1 MHKDWDRLESRKG
14 YRRVIIPSTRFWQLS
29 CRGKTE
35 EMCMLEGNGKHG
47 VKLSNKEYV
56 VFINFLLILNYRVQL
71 KGRKQGKHL
80 GWLN

>member
-1 MHKDWDRLESRKG
+1 
-14 YRRVIIPSTRFWQLS
+14 
-29 CRGKTE
+29 
-35 EMCMLEGNGKHG
+35 MLEGNGKHG